1 MVHASVGWRPQFPEC
16 GIPYRY
22 LGHPHNLAGDPCPAP
37 PPTMAPVI
45 QESAGRWPGAFRDLT
60 LAVATLL
67 SCSVQ
72 WK

>member
-1 MVHASVGWRPQFPEC
+1 MLQLAVGRRPQFPEC

-22 LGHPHNLAGDPCPAP
+22 LGHPHNLAGDPAP
-37 PPTMAPVI
+37 PPPAQVI
-45 QESAGRWPGAFRDLT
+45 PESAGRWPGAFDDLT

-67 SCSVQ
+67 ACSVQ